1 VEQGYL
7 LSTEGELVWGLCWQ
21 LLVAMMLLVQPL
33 APHWK
38 TRDEVQIGSHCF
50 LGSIAKESAHIKQ
63 AFPPT
68 AICLVRHCV
77 PAGSDGTSPILPTA
91 ATDGAKLK
99 EWQQMKEREKGSG
112 EGRLKMEGMG
122 VIYRDEFNG
131 EFSSAEALRCLS
143 SSHLSLLTHPIT
155 LPAKWLKMATIL
167 FIH

>member
-1 VEQGYL
+1 
-7 LSTEGELVWGLCWQ
+7 
-21 LLVAMMLLVQPL
+21 MLLVQSL

-50 LGSIAKESAHIKQ
+50 LGQGSIAKEFVHIKQ

-91 ATDGAKLK
+91 ATDSEKLK
-99 EWQQMKEREKGSG
+99 EWQQMKERGKGSG

-122 VIYRDEFNG
+122 AIWVSKKKCQLVEFG
-131 EFSSAEALRCLS
+131 DGVYIV
-143 SSHLSLLTHPIT
+143 H
-155 LPAKWLKMATIL
+155 
-167 FIH
+167 